1 LKLGINLLNN
11 LHDKLQDKRK
21 MTPHRGIAIT
31 ATQLEPI
38 QRETV
43 MDLVARRIEQL
54 VRSGDLKAGDRLP
67 PEPELA
73 QMLHVSRGSLR
84 EALKGLVYLGLIK
97 SRAGDGT
104 YIQSSL
110 SRVLSQH
117 FQWMILLN
125 EVKHLEIYELR
136 KIIEPDVAA
145 LAARRATQADLDRLE
160 VALDGM
166 AQAGGDAELF
176 RKFDIQFHD
185 AFAQASGNAAIQTT
199 MRMLYHATSEARKAV
214 LPFIDNWD
222 KHWRRHERVFT
233 LIRNHKP
240 KLARQAVLDDLLY
253 AESLLH
259 KHIGSVHKQTSKR
272 RANAALE
279 KVREPLRRKHRP
291 PSRKGLAFR
300 PLSSKRA

>member
-1 LKLGINLLNN
+1 MAFS
-11 LHDKLQDKRK
+11 RS
-21 MTPHRGIAIT
+21 IAIT
-31 ATQLEPI
+31 AEQLEPI

-84 EALKGLVYLGLIK
+84 EALKGLMYLGLIK

-110 SRVLSQH
+110 SRVLNQH

-145 LAARRATQADLDRLE
+145 LAAKRATRADIDRLE
-160 VALDGM
+160 AALDGM
-166 AQAGGDAELF
+166 AQARGNPELF
-176 RKFDIQFHD
+176 QRFDIQFHD

-233 LIRNHKP
+233 LIRDRKP
-240 KLARQAVLDDLLY
+240 ELARKAVMEDLLY

-259 KHIGSVHKQTSKR
+259 KHIGSLHKQTSKR
-272 RANAALE
+272 RGNAAME
-279 KVREPLRRKHRP
+279 RVREPLRRKRRST
-291 PSRKGLAFR
+291 SRNGFAFR
-300 PLSSKRA
+300 PL

>member
-1 LKLGINLLNN
+1 MAIF
-11 LHDKLQDKRK
+11 KRS
-21 MTPHRGIAIT
+21 IAIT

-43 MDLVARRIEQL
+43 MDMVARRIEQL
-54 VRSGDLKAGDRLP
+54 VRSGDLKEGDRLP
-67 PEPELA
+67 PEPQLA
-73 QMLHVSRGSLR
+73 EMLHVSRGSLR
-84 EALKGLVYLGLIK
+84 EALKGLVYLGLIR

-110 SRVLSQH
+110 SRVLNQH

-145 LAARRATQADLDRLE
+145 LAAKRATQADLHRLE
-160 VALDGM
+160 IALDGM
-166 AQAGGDAELF
+166 AHARGNPERFQA
-176 RKFDIQFHD
+176 FDIQFHD

-222 KHWRRHERVFT
+222 KHWRRHERVFV
-233 LIRNHKP
+233 LIRDHKP
-240 KLARQAVLDDLLY
+240 ELARKAVLQDLLY

-259 KHIGSVHKQTSKR
+259 KHIGSLHKQTSKR
-272 RANAALE
+272 CASGAPE
-279 KVREPLRRKHRP
+279 KVREALKRKPRPTSRNSLALR
-291 PSRKGLAFR
+291 S
-300 PLSSKRA
+300 LSEGA

>member
-1 LKLGINLLNN
+1 MASN
-11 LHDKLQDKRK
+11 
-21 MTPHRGIAIT
+21 RGIAIT

-43 MDLVARRIEQL
+43 MDMVARRIEQL

-84 EALKGLVYLGLIK
+84 EALKGLMYLGLIK

-110 SRVLSQH
+110 SRVLNQH
-117 FQWMILLN
+117 FQWMIVLN

-145 LAARRATQADLDRLE
+145 LAATRATQADVDRLE
-160 VALDGM
+160 TALDGM
-166 AQAGGDAELF
+166 ARARGNPELF
-176 RKFDIQFHD
+176 HGFDIQFHD
-185 AFAQASGNAAIQTT
+185 AFAQASGNVAIQTT

-214 LPFIDNWD
+214 LPFINNWD

-233 LIRNHKP
+233 LIRDRKP
-240 KLARQAVLDDLLY
+240 ELARKAVLEDLLY

-259 KHIGSVHKQTSKR
+259 KHIGCVRKQTSGR
-272 RANAALE
+272 RGNGAPE
-279 KVREPLRRKHRP
+279 SVSQPLRRKRRP
-291 PSRKGLAFR
+291 NSRNSLAFR
-300 PLSSKRA
+300 SLSSERT

>member
-1 LKLGINLLNN
+1 
-11 LHDKLQDKRK
+11 
-21 MTPHRGIAIT
+21 MASHRSIAIS
-31 ATQLEPI
+31 AGQIEPI

-43 MDLVARRIEQL
+43 MDMVARRIEQL

-67 PEPELA
+67 PEPKLA

-84 EALKGLVYLGLIK
+84 EALKGLMYLGLIK

-104 YIQSSL
+104 YIRSSL
-110 SRVLSQH
+110 SRVLSRH

-145 LAARRATQADLDRLE
+145 LAAKRATRTEIERLE
-160 VALDGM
+160 AALDGM
-166 AQAGGDAELF
+166 SQAMGNPEAFLA
-176 RKFDIQFHD
+176 FDIQFHE

-199 MRMLYHATSEARKAV
+199 VRMLYHATSEARKAV

-222 KHWRRHERVFT
+222 KHWRRHQRVFT
-233 LIRNHKP
+233 LIRDHKP
-240 KLARQAVLDDLLY
+240 QLARKAVLEDLLY

-259 KHIGSVHKQTSKR
+259 KHIGSLHGQSPKGGGGIGL
-272 RANAALE
+272 A
-279 KVREPLRRKHRP
+279 
-291 PSRKGLAFR
+291 RKGSHAF
-300 PLSSKRA
+300 S

>member
-1 LKLGINLLNN
+1 
-11 LHDKLQDKRK
+11 
-21 MTPHRGIAIT
+21 MTSDRSIAIT

-38 QRETV
+38 RRETV
-43 MDLVARRIEQL
+43 MDMVARRIEQL

-73 QMLHVSRGSLR
+73 QMLRVSRSSLR
-84 EALKGLVYLGLIK
+84 EALKGLMYLGLIK

-110 SRVLSQH
+110 GRVLNQH

-125 EVKHLEIYELR
+125 EVKHLEVYELR

-145 LAARRATQADLDRLE
+145 LAARRATRADIQRLE
-160 VALDGM
+160 SALDGM
-166 AQAGGDAELF
+166 AQTRANPELF
-176 RKFDIQFHD
+176 RAFDIQFHD
-185 AFAQASGNAAIQTT
+185 AFAQASGNVAIQTT

-233 LIRNHKP
+233 LIRDHRP
-240 KLARQAVLDDLLY
+240 ELARKAVREDLLY
-253 AESLLH
+253 AERLLH
-259 KHIGSVHKQTSKR
+259 KHIAVLRKSES
-272 RANAALE
+272 RANLAR
-279 KVREPLRRKHRP
+279 KDVCGPLRRQQRP
-291 PSRKGLAFR
+291 TDTRSRFASR
-300 PLSSKRA
+300 PLLSQRA

>member
-1 LKLGINLLNN
+1 MRQMAS
-11 LHDKLQDKRK
+11 DR
-21 MTPHRGIAIT
+21 TIAT
-31 ATQLEPI
+31 AVTQLEPI
-38 QRETV
+38 HRETV
-43 MDLVARRIEQL
+43 IDMVAHRIEQL

-73 QMLHVSRGSLR
+73 QMLRVSRGSLR
-84 EALKGLVYLGLIK
+84 EALKGLMYLGLIK

-145 LAARRATQADLDRLE
+145 LAAKRATSADIERLE
-160 VALDGM
+160 TALDGM
-166 AQAGGDAELF
+166 AQARGNPELF
-176 RKFDIQFHD
+176 RAFDIQFHE

-199 MRMLYHATSEARKAV
+199 MRMLYHATSEARKVV
-214 LPFIDNWD
+214 LPFIDNWN
-222 KHWRRHERVFT
+222 KHWQRHERVFT
-233 LIRNHKP
+233 LIRDRKP
-240 KLARQAVLDDLLY
+240 QLARKAVLEDLLY

-259 KHIGSVHKQTSKR
+259 KHIGSLHQQRTEGRDGTR
-272 RANAALE
+272 RIRA
-279 KVREPLRRKHRP
+279 REPLHRP
-291 PSRKGLAFR
+291 SRRPILRKDFALRA
-300 PLSSKRA
+300 PLSERA

>member
-1 LKLGINLLNN
+1 
-11 LHDKLQDKRK
+11 
-21 MTPHRGIAIT
+21 MAPHRNIAIT
-31 ATQLEPI
+31 ATRFEPI

-43 MDLVARRIEQL
+43 MDMVARRIEQL

-73 QMLHVSRGSLR
+73 HTLRVSRNSLR
-84 EALKGLVYLGLIK
+84 EALKGLMYLGLIK

-145 LAARRATQADLDRLE
+145 LAAKRATRADIERLE
-160 VALDGM
+160 AALEGM
-166 AQAGGDAELF
+166 AQGRGNPELF
-176 RKFDIQFHD
+176 RAFDIQFHE
-185 AFAQASGNAAIQTT
+185 AFAQASGNAAIQAT

-222 KHWRRHERVFT
+222 KHWRRHERMFAF
-233 LIRNHKP
+233 IRDHKP
-240 KLARQAVLDDLLY
+240 ELARKAVLEDLHY
-253 AESLLH
+253 AESLLR
-259 KHIGSVHKQTSKR
+259 KHAASVSRSTLAGGRQPTGTHANSRRQKR
-272 RANAALE
+272 RQING
-279 KVREPLRRKHRP
+279 VRWS
-291 PSRKGLAFR
+291 SRDG
-300 PLSSKRA
+300 SSL

>member
-1 LKLGINLLNN
+1 MAS
-11 LHDKLQDKRK
+11 DRS
-21 MTPHRGIAIT
+21 IAIT
-31 ATQLEPI
+31 ATQFEPI

-43 MDLVARRIEQL
+43 MDMVARRIEQL

-73 QMLHVSRGSLR
+73 RMLRVSRGSLR
-84 EALKGLVYLGLIK
+84 EALKGLMYLGLIK

-110 SRVLSQH
+110 SRVLNRH

-125 EVKHLEIYELR
+125 EVKHIEIYELR

-145 LAARRATQADLDRLE
+145 LAAKRATHADIERLE
-160 VALDGM
+160 AALDGM
-166 AQAGGDAELF
+166 AQGRGNPELF
-176 RKFDIQFHD
+176 RAFDIQFHD

-233 LIRNHKP
+233 LIRDHKP
-240 KLARQAVLDDLLY
+240 ELARKAVLEDLLY

-259 KHIGSVHKQTSKR
+259 KHIGFLHKETFRRRTSVPVKGI
-272 RANAALE
+272 
-279 KVREPLRRKHRP
+279 REPLSQRKRQ
-291 PSRKGLAFR
+291 PSSRSSVAFR
-300 PLSSKRA
+300 GRLSERA